1 MIEDNNLGRHPV
13 RIMFNSFAHRPF
25 LSGQKTCRNALIW
38 LFLLFQLGSWYGC
51 SLPKIIVIEDPL
63 TPEEHLNLGVAYE
76 KRGEFD
82 AARKE
87 YDAASRHLPI
97 AYVYIGNVYFTEG
110 NMLKAEKSY
119 QRALETDPLNADAY
133 NNLAWLYFTSGKNL
147 AEAHHLVL
155 RALELN
161 PTKAGIYRDTLEKI
175 EGKRQMQMPSPVN

>member
-1 MIEDNNLGRHPV
+1 MIEDNNLKRHPV
-13 RIMFNSFAHRPF
+13 RIMFKSFINRSF
-25 LSGQKTCRNALIW
+25 LSGQKTSSNALIW
-38 LFLLFQLGSWYGC
+38 LFLFFLLGSWYGC
-51 SLPKIIVIEDPL
+51 SLPKIIVLEDPL

-87 YDAASRHLPI
+87 YGAASKHLPM

-110 NMLKAEKSY
+110 NMVDAEKSY
-119 QRALETDPLNADAY
+119 QRALETDPLNADAH

-147 AEAHHLVL
+147 AEAHRLVL

-175 EGKRQMQMPSPVN
+175 EGKMKVQQF

>member
-1 MIEDNNLGRHPV
+1 ML
-13 RIMFNSFAHRPF
+13 NSFTHRPL
-25 LSGQKTCRNALIW
+25 LSGQKSSRNTVIW
-38 LFLLFQLGSWYGC
+38 LFLVFLFGSWYGC
-51 SLPKIIVIEDPL
+51 SLPKIIVLEDPL

-87 YDAASRHLPI
+87 YGAASKHLPM

-110 NMLKAEKSY
+110 NMVDAEKSY
-119 QRALETDPLNADAY
+119 QRALETDPLNADAH

-147 AEAHHLVL
+147 AEAHRLVL

-175 EGKRQMQMPSPVN
+175 EGKRQVQMPLPVN

>member
-1 MIEDNNLGRHPV
+1 ML
-13 RIMFNSFAHRPF
+13 NSFTHRPL
-25 LSGQKTCRNALIW
+25 LSGQKTGSNALIW
-38 LFLLFQLGSWYGC
+38 LFLFFLLGSWYGC
-51 SLPKIIVIEDPL
+51 SLPKIIVLEDPL

-87 YDAASRHLPI
+87 YDVASRDLPM
-97 AYVYIGNVYFTEG
+97 AYVYMGNVYFTEG
-110 NMLKAEKSY
+110 NMVKAEISY
-119 QRALETDPLNADAY
+119 QRALEADPLNADAH

-147 AEAHHLVL
+147 AEAHRLAL

-175 EGKRQMQMPSPVN
+175 EGKMKVRQF